1 MIEIIDYDPRYHEA
15 FREMNL
21 QWLNEFGLTES
32 HDLEVLD
39 EPEKY
44 ITDRGGALFL
54 AVCDRRLAGSAALVP
69 ETEGTMEL
77 AKMCVDPDFR
87 GQGLSGLLLQQCLD
101 FAHDKKVQRIIL
113 YSNHQLKKAIRL
125 YEKFGFRH
133 VPVLD
138 SPFVTADV
146 KMELILGEKSDF

>member
-1 MIEIIDYDPRYHEA
+1 MIELIKYHPQYLAA

-39 EPEKY
+39 DPQKF
-44 ITDRGGALFL
+44 IIDKGGALYL
-54 AVCDRRLAGSAALVP
+54 AVSGGQLAGSAAMVP
-69 ETEGTMEL
+69 EDEHTMEL
-77 AKMCVDPDFR
+77 AKMCVHPDFR
-87 GQGLSGLLLQQCLD
+87 GQGISLRLMNQCLQ
-101 FAHDKKVQRIIL
+101 FAKDRKIARIIL
-113 YSNHQLKKAIRL
+113 YSNHQLQQAIRI

-133 VPVLD
+133 VPVHD

-146 KMELILGEKSDF
+146 KMELIIDEKSDF